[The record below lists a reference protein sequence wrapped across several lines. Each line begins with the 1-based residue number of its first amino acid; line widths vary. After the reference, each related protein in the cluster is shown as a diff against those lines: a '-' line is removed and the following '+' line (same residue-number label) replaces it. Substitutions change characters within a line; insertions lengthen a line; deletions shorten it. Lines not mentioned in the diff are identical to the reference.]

1 MRFLHRV
8 RREAWVS
15 SFIEGL
21 TPAIVMVILFAAWKI
36 FQKGGETGWQGWLL
50 AGVSMVALLLN
61 APERLVI
68 LAAAILGVFFF
79 S

>member
-1 MRFLHRV
+1 MG
-8 RREAWVS
+8 

-36 FQKGGETGWQGWLL
+36 FQKGGQTGWQGWLL
-50 AGVSMVALLLN
+50 GGASLVALLFEL
-61 APERLVI
+61 PERIVI
-68 LAAAILGVFFF
+68 LIAAVLGVILF